1 MPKRN
6 PLNSG
11 KPVAFGLA
19 RWYGNPDR
27 IQRGRW
33 KRATTHSASR
43 TQAAGYVFYDVN
55 TAGERC
61 ELTLLLLKEY
71 ALFAATSISLEAID
85 RKLAAKSVKV
95 KERGEK
101 PLEGITKKKKVL
113 SKGRQERTGSGFI
126 GKNSRTSS
134 IVPGAA
140 QTGISVL
147 IIKTGT
153 GRTTRSQILRNSV
166 SPVTKRNITPER
178 IYLPLK
184 KWAGK
189 GRSLCALF
197 LRKFFEIV
205 TEGSKNF
212 LRYSLTR
219 REIFGQS
226 IVYGMG
232 PNKLFVDL
240 NAAGFPISFE
250 DCKNLYNAY
259 CDEFNLAVGFLRST
273 GKLASQQGFVVNLN
287 KRRRNWLLPDQNN
300 RDVFP
305 LGWKDP
311 KYRGVIASIQ
321 REGGNA
327 VIQSVNA
334 DITKYAMTTI
344 RRYIKKNKVRSNL
357 MLQVYDEIVTCT
369 HKDDSPEFVEVKRKL
384 MLDAAYRWITSVPIE
399 VEGEVLPYWT
409 K

>member
-11 KPVAFGLA
+11 KPAAFGLA

-43 TQAAGYVFYDVN
+43 TQAAGYVFNDVN

-61 ELTLLLLKEY
+61 EL
-71 ALFAATSISLEAID
+71 
-85 RKLAAKSVKV
+85 
-95 KERGEK
+95 
-101 PLEGITKKKKVL
+101 
-113 SKGRQERTGSGFI
+113 
-126 GKNSRTSS
+126 
-134 IVPGAA
+134 
-140 QTGISVL
+140 
-147 IIKTGT
+147 
-153 GRTTRSQILRNSV
+153 
-166 SPVTKRNITPER
+166 
-178 IYLPLK
+178 
-184 KWAGK
+184 
-189 GRSLCALF
+189 
-197 LRKFFEIV
+197 

-219 REIFGQS
+219 REISGQS
-226 IVYGMG
+226 IAYGMG

-250 DCKNLYNAY
+250 DARKLYDAY
-259 CDEFNLAVGFLRST
+259 CDEFNLAVGFLRNT
-273 GKLASQQGFVVNLN
+273 GKAASQNGFVVNLN
-287 KRRRNWLLPDQNN
+287 KRRRNWLLPDANN

-311 KYRGVIASIQ
+311 KYRGVLSKIQ

-334 DITKYAMTTI
+334 DITKYAMTLI
-344 RRYIKKNKVRSNL
+344 RRYIKKNKIRSNL

-369 HKDDSPEFVEVKRKL
+369 HKDDSPDFVEVKRKL